1 MSDGAKQTQRKY
13 PTNGLSPYVWRHNML
28 MTFSRPCDKN
38 KKQTCD
44 WEIAIMPDFPGSLI
58 AFERRFPG
66 EPACAA
72 YLVSMRWPDGFR
84 CPGCG
89 HDRAWTLRTKAWT
102 FECHRC
108 RRQTSVRAGTIM
120 HGSKLPL
127 HVWFWAAYLM
137 ATHSNGISAR
147 QLQAQ
152 LGLGSYKSA
161 WLLSAKLRHAMV
173 DPGRNLLGGLV
184 EIHETTIPHRT
195 KEEPVAGG
203 AGRSHRGK
211 MLVIGAVE
219 IAGKGPGRIRL
230 APIADYSAASI
241 HAFMT
246 ANLAPGA
253 TAKSDGWP
261 PTAVPPRSRTSRMSS
276 ATWPLTSCSPGSIVC
291 SRTSRGGHWESITVY
306 GQSISS
312 PTSTSSSFASTAG
325 TPAMPPFAPSS
336 VSQSEEIQSP
346 TRC

>member
-1 MSDGAKQTQRKY
+1 
-13 PTNGLSPYVWRHNML
+13 
-28 MTFSRPCDKN
+28 
-38 KKQTCD
+38 
-44 WEIAIMPDFPGSLI
+44 MPDFPGSLI

-253 TAKSDGWP
+253 TAKSDGWARLP
-261 PTAVPPRSRTSRMSS
+261 RCPRGHARAACRRQHGRSHRAPLGPSCVLEPQEVGTGSLSRSTAKASPVPPRRVRLSLQ
-276 ATWPLTSCSPGSIVC
+276 P
-291 SRTSRGGHWESITVY
+291 
-306 GQSISS
+306 
-312 PTSTSSSFASTAG
+312 
-325 TPAMPPFAPSS
+325 PAHPPCRLSLPHRYRNQKKSNHLQD
-336 VSQSEEIQSP
+336 VDP
-346 TRC
+346 TRDRGISHLSAFRCRTGPLSYP